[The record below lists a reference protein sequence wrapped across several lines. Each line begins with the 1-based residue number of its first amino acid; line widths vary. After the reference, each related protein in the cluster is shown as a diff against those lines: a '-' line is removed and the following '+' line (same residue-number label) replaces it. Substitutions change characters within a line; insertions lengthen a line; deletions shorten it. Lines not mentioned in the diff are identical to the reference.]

1 MLRLSLL
8 LIALGCGID
17 ALHANEL
24 GNFPAKTRV
33 ANLFKAQAESGGD
46 KSAEEPSKTLIEASK
61 WRSLNA
67 EIWGGIVASKHT
79 TFSAG
84 LGFGFKLMSNLSLN
98 FRLEYNQELGT
109 ARSYRPQVRAAYFE
123 PTVRFHFDFD
133 PMIAFYTDHGLSASA
148 GYYYYQVDERIT
160 GSGVG
165 KVFMLTLGTA
175 HTAGLEFG
183 DDFTRGFI
191 ETGLRTNFALLQS
204 ADRSVR
210 GFQDNLREDGRF
222 QWLVFRA
229 GLRLYF

>member
-1 MLRLSLL
+1 MLRLSAL
-8 LIALGCGID
+8 LIALACCLG
-17 ALHANEL
+17 ALHAHDL
-24 GNFPAKTRV
+24 GRFPAGRRV
-33 ANLFKAQAESGGD
+33 ANLFKAQPEAADGKSGTEPA
-46 KSAEEPSKTLIEASK
+46 KSLIDASK

-67 EIWGGIVASKHT
+67 EIWGGVVASKHT

-84 LGFGFKLMSNLSLN
+84 LGFGFKLMSNISLN

-109 ARSYRPQVRAAYFE
+109 ARTYRPQVRAACFE

-148 GYYYYQVDERIT
+148 GYYYYQVDKRIS
-160 GSGVG
+160 GSGLG
-165 KVFMLTLGTA
+165 KVFMLTLGTV

-191 ETGLRTNFALLQS
+191 ETGLRTNFALIQS
-204 ADRSVR
+204 ADKSVK